1 MILIYN
7 GLITNHTDF
16 RKLAPPDY
24 GGFTLLQLQILK
36 CLVNQRHLV
45 KEAEINAKINLCDVE
60 FNMSAACSYRF
71 WNQSLI
77 WGFIPLLSSK

>member
-7 GLITNHTDF
+7 GLTS

-24 GGFTLLQLQILK
+24 GGFTLLGLQILK
-36 CLVNQRHLV
+36 CLVNQHHLV

-60 FNMSAACSYRF
+60 FNMSVACSYRF

-77 WGFIPLLSSK
+77 